1 MKSNSLAIGFVIL
14 TVVCIVVAALYA
26 VGILQ
31 FFAST
36 NSGPHE
42 KHAILFG
49 VLAIASLIAANF
61 TRERTV

>member
-1 MKSNSLAIGFVIL
+1 MKSNTLAVGFVVL
-14 TVVCIVVAALYA
+14 AVVCIVIAALYA

-31 FFAST
+31 FLS
-36 NSGPHE
+36 SGSGVHI

-49 VLAIASLIAANF
+49 VLAVASLIGANF